1 MKMFFGKKYRLNL
14 TKDEYNPIIP
24 CLIDLKNN
32 LIKQGR
38 YIDTVDAI
46 LIKSLRY
53 KKVTF

>member
-1 MKMFFGKKYRLNL
+1 MFFGKKYRLNL